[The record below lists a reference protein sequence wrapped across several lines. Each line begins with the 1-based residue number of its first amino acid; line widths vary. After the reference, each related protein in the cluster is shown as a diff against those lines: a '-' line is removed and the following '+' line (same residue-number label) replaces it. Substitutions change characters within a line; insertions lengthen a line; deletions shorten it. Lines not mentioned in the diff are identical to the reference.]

1 MDKASNR
8 ISVDNSNW
16 SIGWELV
23 YESSLNNLLGS
34 LCFSTQ
40 ELNLLQS
47 YPIKIYLADEGHPG
61 HIAHLVEMIN
71 TFFITLLFS
80 VDLTWTHARPTLSP
94 PRPISKRDG
103 APLFGASGMP
113 SRDDIGQHEGDC
125 GWLSSMAA
133 ITTISPSF
141 IKSKFS
147 YSSPSDLNVT
157 DVTVTIFADD
167 TSLTAQSVPVTYHSQ
182 LINNDNEDTSIA
194 WWPGAYD
201 SAAVYSGILP
211 STNGSLNPVGVPNA
225 LRILTGKEA
234 AWEFKGDLGDEAW
247 EVLSKGTKT
256 PVVLQTFPTG
266 AVELVGGHAYAVLNT
281 SIAVNGTKMVALFN
295 PWGNDVVYTY
305 DTAMNDCY
313 LLAWLKKQ

>member
-1 MDKASNR
+1 
-8 ISVDNSNW
+8 
-16 SIGWELV
+16 
-23 YESSLNNLLGS
+23 
-34 LCFSTQ
+34 
-40 ELNLLQS
+40 
-47 YPIKIYLADEGHPG
+47 
-61 HIAHLVEMIN
+61 
-71 TFFITLLFS
+71 
-80 VDLTWTHARPTLSP
+80 
-94 PRPISKRDG
+94 
-103 APLFGASGMP
+103 MP

-211 STNGSLNPVGVPNA
+211 STNGSLNPAGVPNA

-266 AVELVGGHAYAVLNT
+266 AVELVGGHAYAVL
-281 SIAVNGTKMVALFN
+281 FHRQ
-295 PWGNDVVYTY
+295 YTFY
-305 DTAMNDCY
+305 
-313 LLAWLKKQ
+313 